1 MTLEE
6 KILEGL
12 KKGWKSEHLKEKIKE
27 GITEERL
34 RNGILN
40 DVRQDAFKKLRS
52 ADEEEAGLLIDAALY
67 IIALAKSAREEG
79 HLYLCCFIEDLPE
92 NLQRPIEMI
101 IDACPFEEM
110 AEIATNDYWSRDP
123 LGIQAMIS
131 YIYIC
136 GAHYIRKGYSPDAV
150 KDALETLF
158 PLNWRQEYRERCE
171 KMEITKILPKYG
183 SI

>member
-6 KILEGL
+6 KVLEGL
-12 KKGWKSEHLKEKIKE
+12 GKGWELEYLKKE
-27 GITEERL
+27 ITKGIAEESV

-40 DVRQDAFKKLRS
+40 DVRQDAFKKIKS
-52 ADEEEAGLLIDAALY
+52 AGDADASFLIDAALY
-67 IIALAKSAREEG
+67 ILALAQTARRHG
-79 HLYLCCFIEDLPE
+79 LLCLDILIEDLPE
-92 NLQRPIEMI
+92 PLRIPIQMVA
-101 IDACPFEEM
+101 DCYPYEEFV
-110 AEIATNDYWSRDP
+110 EIATNDYWSRDP
-123 LGIQAMIS
+123 QGIQAMAS

-136 GAHYIRKGYSPDAV
+136 GALYIRKGYSPDAL

-171 KMEITKILPKYG
+171 KMELTKIPPKYE

>member
-6 KILEGL
+6 KVLEGMD
-12 KKGWKSEHLKEKIKE
+12 KSRELEYLKEE
-27 GITEERL
+27 ITKVIAEESV

-40 DVRQDAFKKLRS
+40 DVRQDAFKKLKS
-52 ADEEEAGLLIDAALY
+52 ADDADASFLIDAALY
-67 IIALAKSAREEG
+67 ILALVHSTRRHG
-79 HLYLCCFIEDLPE
+79 LLCLDILMEDLPE
-92 NLQRPIEMI
+92 PLRIPIQMVADCYLYGEI
-101 IDACPFEEM
+101 V
-110 AEIATNDYWSRDP
+110 EIATNDYWSRDP
-123 LGIQAMIS
+123 QGIQAMVT

-136 GAHYIRKGYSPDAV
+136 GALYIREGYSPDAL

-171 KMEITKILPKYG
+171 KMELTKILPKYE